1 MNLHHDKA
9 NWHTSAQTRDFLS
22 TQNVDLMSHPQ
33 YSLDLAPNNYFLFP
47 NIKKQLRGQ
56 RFLTPDDAIDAFN
69 MHVL

>member
-9 NWHTSAQTRDFLS
+9 NSHTSAQTRDILS

-47 NIKKQLRGQ
+47 NIKNKLRGQ
-56 RFLTPDDAIDAFN
+56 RFSTPDEAIEQ
-69 MHVL
+69 HK